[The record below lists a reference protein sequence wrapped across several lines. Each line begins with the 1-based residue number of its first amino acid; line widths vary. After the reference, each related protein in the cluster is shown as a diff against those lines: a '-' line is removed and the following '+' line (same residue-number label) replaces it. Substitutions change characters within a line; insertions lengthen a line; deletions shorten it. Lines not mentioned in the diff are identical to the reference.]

1 VKRPLAFLLG
11 LLACGS
17 LAWVAIPVV
26 VIRPFAAQTA
36 GGLSLAYALRARAA
50 SLTLLLLVAGG
61 VVAAVI
67 WGRLLTRRGRALAGL
82 AVAALAG
89 CAWFARQNHFEWMF
103 RPLPRLAFAEAG
115 EAKHVA
121 EGDLVL
127 GVVSG
132 EEARV
137 YPVRA
142 LAYHHVVNDVVGGE
156 PIVATY

>member
-11 LLACGS
+11 LVACGS

-26 VIRPFAAQTA
+26 LIRPFAAQTA
-36 GGLSLAYALRARAA
+36 GGLALAYALRARAPF
-50 SLTLLLLVAGG
+50 LTLLLLAAGG
-61 VVAAVI
+61 AAAGFL
-67 WGRLLTRRGRALAGL
+67 WPRLISRRGRAIAGL

-103 RPLPRLAFAEAG
+103 RPLPGPAFAEAG

-121 EGDLVL
+121 DDDLVL

-142 LAYHHVVNDVVGGE
+142 LAYHHVVNDVVGGV